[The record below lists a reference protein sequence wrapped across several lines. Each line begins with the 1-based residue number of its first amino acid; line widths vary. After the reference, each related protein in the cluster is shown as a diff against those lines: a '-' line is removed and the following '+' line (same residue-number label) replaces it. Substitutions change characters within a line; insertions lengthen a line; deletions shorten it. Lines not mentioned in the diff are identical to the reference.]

1 MSFLY
6 DFRHGVAITCPRC
19 LTRFAVKYAV
29 IVQVKF
35 TKCFNC
41 GHVWA
46 HHYAKEMPEKESNN
60 DEVVMHADRERSIE
74 NKSIDSLKVVFEE
87 NSGKFFDNM
96 RVENGVS
103 VENSLA
109 KEKGIRPKS
118 FAVILMIFM
127 ALILSFSGLIFRS
140 MEQPDIWQISIFR
153 GIALICAIGFFLI
166 FKFKKRALGQLLEM
180 GFSGFFAGAVLGG
193 AQLCYMESMDNTS
206 IANATFT
213 ISIIPLLTAFLAK
226 IFLGEQL
233 RVATL
238 ITMMIAMVGI
248 IIMVHGSFGS
258 GSGYGIFMAVM
269 TAFLFSSFAVT
280 VRKKRDINMVPA
292 LLFSG
297 IVNAVAGL
305 MVIGGEINISGHDIL
320 LSFVWGAGMQ
330 ALGFSLFI
338 IASRYFVA
346 AEVTLFSLLELSIGP
361 MWVWFLLGETPVLAT
376 LVGGGIVIVS
386 ILSKTLF
393 ELTRPLGLKS

>member
-1 MSFLY
+1 M
-6 DFRHGVAITCPRC
+6 
-19 LTRFAVKYAV
+19 
-29 IVQVKF
+29 
-35 TKCFNC
+35 
-41 GHVWA
+41 
-46 HHYAKEMPEKESNN
+46 
-60 DEVVMHADRERSIE
+60 
-74 NKSIDSLKVVFEE
+74 
-87 NSGKFFDNM
+87 
-96 RVENGVS
+96 
-103 VENSLA
+103 
-109 KEKGIRPKS
+109 
-118 FAVILMIFM
+118 
-127 ALILSFSGLIFRS
+127 
-140 MEQPDIWQISIFR
+140 
-153 GIALICAIGFFLI
+153 
-166 FKFKKRALGQLLEM
+166 LE
-180 GFSGFFAGAVLGG
+180 
-193 AQLCYMESMDNTS
+193 
-206 IANATFT
+206 
-213 ISIIPLLTAFLAK
+213 FLAK

-238 ITMMIAMVGI
+238 ITMTIAMVGI
-248 IIMVHGSFGS
+248 IIMVQGSFGS

-269 TAFLFSSFAVT
+269 TAFMFSSFAVT